1 MKNSKPLLAALL
13 CLALWLSPLPAY
25 AAESE
30 PIRIAF
36 LDSGVSLKH
45 LNAAQVEA
53 GENFVFP
60 ERDTDDR
67 IGHGTATAGIVL
79 GSESLGLPALC
90 PQAVIV
96 PLVCYDAYPSGVIA
110 RGDGHVVAQAI
121 RAAVD
126 RYHCRIINISM
137 GMTQDESELRSA
149 VDYALAQG
157 AIVVSAVGNDNRT
170 APERV
175 YYPAAYDGVIGVGAA
190 DGTAPA
196 DFSQRHGVDV
206 LAQGVD
212 LPTITN
218 RNSAKPQLRSGTSFS
233 CAYVSGLCAAI
244 WASEPELSADAVC
257 ERLCS
262 SAQDIGVAGFDADSG
277 WGIVA
282 AQPSGTEAGGE
293 ALSPA
298 GDVPA
303 DAYYCEAVRWAME
316 KSIVHG
322 VGGDLFAPD
331 LPCTRAQL
339 VTFLWRAAG
348 SPDGARAG
356 GFTDISADSYYAE
369 AVTWAVEN
377 GITVGTGS
385 SLFLPDA
392 ACTRAQAVT
401 LLYRANGS
409 PAVSGSTTFSDVAA
423 DAYYASAVMWA
434 AENGISNGIG
444 SGSFGSD
451 DDCTRAQLV
460 TFLWRA
466 LAE

>member
-1 MKNSKPLLAALL
+1 MKNSKQLIAALL
-13 CLALWLSPLPAY
+13 CLALWILPFPAH

-36 LDSGVSLKH
+36 VDSGVSLKH
-45 LNAAQVEA
+45 LDAAQVEP

-60 ERDTDDR
+60 DRDTDDR
-67 IGHGTATAGIVL
+67 ISHGTAAAGIVL
-79 GSESLGLPALC
+79 GSASLGLPALC

-96 PLVCYDAYPSGVIA
+96 PLVCYDTYPSGVSA
-110 RGDGHVVAQAI
+110 RGDGHVMAQAI
-121 RAAVD
+121 RSAVD
-126 RYHCRIINISM
+126 LYHCRIINISM
-137 GMTQDESELRSA
+137 GMTQDDPELRAA

-157 AIVVSAVGNDNRT
+157 AILVSAVGNDNRT
-170 APERV
+170 APEHV

-190 DGTAPA
+190 DGTVPA

-212 LPTITN
+212 LPTVTN
-218 RNSAKPQLRSGTSFS
+218 RNSAKAQLRSGTSFS
-233 CAYVSGLCAAI
+233 CAYVSGFCAAI
-244 WASEPELSADAVC
+244 WASEPELSADAVR
-257 ERLCS
+257 ERLYS
-262 SAQDIGVAGFDADSG
+262 SARDIGEVGFDADSG

-298 GDVPA
+298 GDVPT

-316 KSIVHG
+316 KSIVRG
-322 VGGDLFAPD
+322 VGGELFAPD

-348 SPDGARAG
+348 SPGGARAG
-356 GFTDISADSYYAE
+356 DFTDISADSYYAE
-369 AVTWAVEN
+369 AVAWAVES
-377 GITVGTGS
+377 GITVGTGNG
-385 SLFLPDA
+385 LFRPDV

-409 PAVSGSTTFSDVAA
+409 PTVSGSTAFSDVAA

-434 AENGISNGIG
+434 AENSISSGVG

-451 DDCTRAQLV
+451 NDCTRAQLV
-460 TFLWRA
+460 TLLWRCMK
-466 LAE
+466 

>member
-1 MKNSKPLLAALL
+1 MKNSKQLIAALL
-13 CLALWLSPLPAY
+13 CLALWILPFPAH

-36 LDSGVSLKH
+36 VDSGVSLKH
-45 LNAAQVEA
+45 LDAAQVEP

-60 ERDTDDR
+60 DRDTDDR

-79 GSESLGLPALC
+79 GSASLGLPALC

-96 PLVCYDAYPSGVIA
+96 PLVCYDTYPSGVSA
-110 RGDGHVVAQAI
+110 RGDGHVMAQAI
-121 RAAVD
+121 RSAVD
-126 RYHCRIINISM
+126 LYHCRIINISM
-137 GMTQDESELRSA
+137 GMTQDDPELRAA
-149 VDYALAQG
+149 VGYALAQG
-157 AIVVSAVGNDNRT
+157 AILVSAVGNDNRT

-206 LAQGVD
+206 LAQGVN
-212 LPTITN
+212 LPTATN

-244 WASEPELSADAVC
+244 WASEPELSADAVRD
-257 ERLCS
+257 RLCS
-262 SAQDIGVAGFDADSG
+262 SAKDIGEVGFDADSG
-277 WGIVA
+277 WGIVT
-282 AQPSGTEAGGE
+282 AQPSDAEAGGE

-298 GDVPA
+298 GDVPT

-316 KSIVHG
+316 KSIVRG
-322 VGGDLFAPD
+322 VGGELFAPD

-348 SPDGARAG
+348 SPSGARAG
-356 GFTDISADSYYAE
+356 DFTDISADSYYAE
-369 AVTWAVEN
+369 AVAWAVES
-377 GITVGTGS
+377 GITVGTGNG
-385 SLFLPDA
+385 LFRPDA

-409 PAVSGSTTFSDVAA
+409 PTVSGSTAFSDVAA

-434 AENGISNGIG
+434 AENSISSGVG

-451 DDCTRAQLV
+451 NDCTRAQLV
-460 TFLWRA
+460 TLLWRCMK
-466 LAE
+466 

>member
-1 MKNSKPLLAALL
+1 M
-13 CLALWLSPLPAY
+13 
-25 AAESE
+25 
-30 PIRIAF
+30 
-36 LDSGVSLKH
+36 
-45 LNAAQVEA
+45 
-53 GENFVFP
+53 
-60 ERDTDDR
+60 
-67 IGHGTATAGIVL
+67 
-79 GSESLGLPALC
+79 
-90 PQAVIV
+90 
-96 PLVCYDAYPSGVIA
+96 
-110 RGDGHVVAQAI
+110 
-121 RAAVD
+121 
-126 RYHCRIINISM
+126 
-137 GMTQDESELRSA
+137 
-149 VDYALAQG
+149 
-157 AIVVSAVGNDNRT
+157 
-170 APERV
+170 
-175 YYPAAYDGVIGVGAA
+175 
-190 DGTAPA
+190 
-196 DFSQRHGVDV
+196 

-244 WASEPELSADAVC
+244 LALEPELSADAVC
-257 ERLCS
+257 ERLYS
-262 SAQDIGVAGFDADSG
+262 SAQDIGEVGFDADSG
-277 WGIVA
+277 WGIVS

-348 SPDGARAG
+348 SPGGARAG

-369 AVTWAVEN
+369 AVAWAVEN

-385 SLFLPDA
+385 SLFRPDA

-409 PAVSGSTTFSDVAA
+409 PAGSGSTTFSDVAA